1 MEVSTRSSV
10 VNRTF
15 MYTSLMLPRGCSA
28 LTRADGLPLRCTGQS
43 LLSKNPIGVCLT
55 REEEVHPTDTHWHAH
70 THTYT
75 CCHEPEGCYFFPKQ
89 AHLVFSRVSITPGV
103 RHPGLDHFTD
113 GRADVGCGLYAV
125 GFWLHDLV
133 FVWEK
138 IQNVENIFLPASY

>member
-1 MEVSTRSSV
+1 MH
-10 VNRTF
+10 
-15 MYTSLMLPRGCSA
+15 
-28 LTRADGLPLRCTGQS
+28 RAES

-89 AHLVFSRVSITPGV
+89 AHLVFSRVPITPGV

-125 GFWLHDLV
+125 GF
-133 FVWEK
+133 
-138 IQNVENIFLPASY
+138 